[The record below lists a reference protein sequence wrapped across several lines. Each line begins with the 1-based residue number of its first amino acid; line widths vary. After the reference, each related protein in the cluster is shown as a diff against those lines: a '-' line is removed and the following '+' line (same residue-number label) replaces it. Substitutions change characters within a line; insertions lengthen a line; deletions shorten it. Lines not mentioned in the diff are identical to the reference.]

1 MPRERLSVRK
11 IREALRQKFGCGL
24 SNRQIARSCGVARST
39 VAEYFWRFGTS
50 GLSWPLPDGMDDV
63 VLTDRLFPPQSLLPT
78 PMMRPLPDWSYIRGE
93 LRKKGVTLTLVWEE
107 YRAQFPD
114 GYAYSRF
121 CDRYRE
127 WLCKR
132 DLVLRQEYKS
142 GEKLFVDYAGKT
154 VDIADADTGEIREA
168 QIFVAVLGASSYTY
182 AEATWT
188 QSLPDWIG
196 SHVRAFEYIGGSTVE
211 LIPDNLKSAV
221 TRPCYYEPEINP
233 TYEKMAAHYGAV
245 VLPARV
251 RKPRDKAKVEAGV
264 LLVTRWIL
272 ARLRKRTFFSLFE
285 LNEAIRPLLEALN
298 NRPFRKLPGSRR
310 SLFETQERAM
320 LLSLPE
326 HRYEYADWSFARVNL
341 DYHVL
346 VDWHNYSV
354 PYVLRGEKLDI
365 RLTATTVECFH
376 RGRRVA
382 SHVRSH
388 IRYGYTTVKEHMPTS
403 HQEYLEWPPSR
414 LVRWAATIGP
424 NTEIV
429 VDRILAEKAHP
440 VQGYKRCFGILGLSK
455 KFGRDRLEAASTRAL
470 AINSLNYQS
479 IHSILKTSS
488 DKRPLRKQP
497 VQEVLPLEHENIR
510 GSKYFH

>member
-1 MPRERLSVRK
+1 
-11 IREALRQKFGCGL
+11 
-24 SNRQIARSCGVARST
+24 
-39 VAEYFWRFGTS
+39 
-50 GLSWPLPDGMDDV
+50 
-63 VLTDRLFPPQSLLPT
+63 
-78 PMMRPLPDWSYIRGE
+78 
-93 LRKKGVTLTLVWEE
+93 
-107 YRAQFPD
+107 
-114 GYAYSRF
+114 
-121 CDRYRE
+121 
-127 WLCKR
+127 
-132 DLVLRQEYKS
+132 
-142 GEKLFVDYAGKT
+142 
-154 VDIADADTGEIREA
+154 
-168 QIFVAVLGASSYTY
+168 
-182 AEATWT
+182 
-188 QSLPDWIG
+188 
-196 SHVRAFEYIGGSTVE
+196 
-211 LIPDNLKSAV
+211 
-221 TRPCYYEPEINP
+221 
-233 TYEKMAAHYGAV
+233 
-245 VLPARV
+245 
-251 RKPRDKAKVEAGV
+251 
-264 LLVTRWIL
+264 
-272 ARLRKRTFFSLFE
+272 
-285 LNEAIRPLLEALN
+285 
-298 NRPFRKLPGSRR
+298 
-310 SLFETQERAM
+310 M

-365 RLTATTVECFH
+365 RLTATTVECLH